1 MPLRSLTK
9 FRRIFSLCASTSEN
23 FPLVR
28 CCLIVIFLAGPTL
41 SLGQIAADVAHTN
54 ATSQSQQSSS
64 ASTSPTHRTGW
75 LGSGDHEKVAF
86 LVAAMSA
93 QIGSIVVVFIAF
105 AIQES
110 RKLTVHMT
118 ASESYRDEREK
129 SRLHMLRVNG
139 ALSMVALIL
148 CPIFVAFGM
157 ATKVLPGEWIDGI
170 AIAMFTFGIF
180 VLLLTLVAYLALES
194 PFHYVPPFKQSI

>member
-1 MPLRSLTK
+1 MIFGQALCKMPKYLPNVGCFIIAAL
-9 FRRIFSLCASTSEN
+9 LAAST
-23 FPLVR
+23 F
-28 CCLIVIFLAGPTL
+28 CF
-41 SLGQIAADVAHTN
+41 GQVATAPGHADAP
-54 ATSQSQQSSS
+54 SQTTQPH
-64 ASTSPTHRTGW
+64 STTANPPQPPNW

-86 LVAAMSA
+86 LVAGMSA

-105 AIQES
+105 AIQEA
-110 RKLTVHMT
+110 RKLTSHVT
-118 ASESYRDEREK
+118 PLESYRDEREK

-139 ALSMVALIL
+139 AMSMIALIV

-157 ATKVLPGEWIDGI
+157 ATKALPGEWIDGI

-194 PFHYVPPFKQSI
+194 PFHYAPAFKDRL